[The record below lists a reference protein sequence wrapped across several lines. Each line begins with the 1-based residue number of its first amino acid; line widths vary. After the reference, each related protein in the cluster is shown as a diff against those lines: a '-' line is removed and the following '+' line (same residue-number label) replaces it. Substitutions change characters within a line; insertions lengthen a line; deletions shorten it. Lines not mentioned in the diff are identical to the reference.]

1 MGEEIKEKD
10 TIGGEKKKWIEGGMG
25 GKGREDS
32 KTQGQTDRSN
42 HTQKEGTAKGFT
54 ETLPA
59 AAAAKSLQ
67 SCPTL
72 CTPETAAHQAPP
84 SLGFSRHF
92 LGQNK

>member
-10 TIGGEKKKWIEGGMG
+10 TIGREKKKWIEVGMG
-25 GKGREDS
+25 GKGQEDS
-32 KTQGQTDRSN
+32 KTQGQTDMSN

-59 AAAAKSLQ
+59 AAKSFQ

-72 CTPETAAHQAPP
+72 CTP
-84 SLGFSRHF
+84 
-92 LGQNK
+92 

>member
-10 TIGGEKKKWIEGGMG
+10 TIGREKKKWIEVGMG

-32 KTQGQTDRSN
+32 KTQGQTDMSN

-59 AAAAKSLQ
+59 AAAKSFQ

-72 CTPETAAHQAPP
+72 CTP
-84 SLGFSRHF
+84 
-92 LGQNK
+92 

>member
-10 TIGGEKKKWIEGGMG
+10 TIGRGKKKWIEGGMG

-32 KTQGQTDRSN
+32 KTQGQTDMSN

-59 AAAAKSLQ
+59 AAAKSFQ

-72 CTPETAAHQAPP
+72 CTP
-84 SLGFSRHF
+84 
-92 LGQNK
+92 